1 MEIQRKKKEWGFKN
15 RLIVYYF
22 NDAFCLL
29 PVIDFVYEN
38 VYEYISSYESISI
51 VIQFAFFG
59 IKFEHKYNI
68 RHE

>member
-1 MEIQRKKKEWGFKN
+1 MEIQRKKREWGFKN

-38 VYEYISSYESISI
+38 VYEYIS
-51 VIQFAFFG
+51 
-59 IKFEHKYNI
+59 
-68 RHE
+68 R